1 MNIKFSGFIPV
12 ERRNLMIK
20 TEKESFDFPI
30 DYLLTEEAVDKA
42 TDVLIDKFEDLGL
55 IDSYWVNY
63 CLYWFCKNHQDLFTQ
78 VFVLEQWSRQSSL
91 FQRD

>member
-30 DYLLTEEAVDKA
+30 NYLLTEEAVDKA
-42 TDVLIDKFEDLGL
+42 TDVFIDKFEELGL

-63 CLYWFCKNHQDLFTQ
+63 CLY
-78 VFVLEQWSRQSSL
+78 
-91 FQRD
+91 